1 MSNICKTVASKTTSI
16 NASDY
21 NGYDATEVQ
30 THQRN
35 HDITEKIC
43 CMIHFIYAAPHSIFP
58 IIKFH
63 LLLIRK

>member
-1 MSNICKTVASKTTSI
+1 MRNICKTVASKTTSI
-16 NASDY
+16 NASEN

-30 THQRN
+30 THQRD

-43 CMIHFIYAAPHSIFP
+43 CMIHFIYASGLFSHKN
-58 IIKFH
+58 IKFH